1 MSNKTFTFVGSS
13 ILNGKFKVRYTNDNT
28 RVKVLV
34 KNGHK
39 DVNFVELPRAM
50 TKAEI
55 EAEGFLAK
63 VVPEGQVVDTDASQ
77 EAA

>member
-13 ILNGKFKVRYTNDNT
+13 TLNGKFKYRYTNDNT

-34 KNGHK
+34 KNGHT
-39 DVNFVELPRAM
+39 DVIFVELPRAM

-55 EAEGFLAK
+55 EAEGFLSK
-63 VVPEGQVVDTDASQ
+63 VVPEGQVVEADAS

>member
-13 ILNGKFKVRYTNDNT
+13 ILKGKTKVRYTNDNT
-28 RVKVLV
+28 RVKILM
-34 KNGHK
+34 KNGHT

-55 EAEGFLAK
+55 AAEGFLAQVLPAGTDVSK
-63 VVPEGQVVDTDASQ
+63 VA
-77 EAA
+77 EA

>member
-13 ILNGKFKVRYTNDNT
+13 VLKGKTKVRYTNDNT
-28 RVKVLV
+28 RVKVLM
-34 KNGHK
+34 KNGHT

-55 EAEGFLAK
+55 TAEGFLAK
-63 VVPEGQVVDTDASQ
+63 VLPEGTDVSKVA
-77 EAA
+77 EA